1 MTYLYESRF
10 SERIQDFIA
19 QKHALGYSYNDSA
32 KTMDNFDKFC
42 LERFPFDT
50 VLSKEIC
57 HAWALDSKYKSGI
70 RGRFSPIREFA
81 KYLHS
86 IGETAYILPME
97 LKNETSRRLPHIYT
111 EAEIAALWQTFDETP
126 VRKGLPVRHLV
137 VPAIF
142 RLIYC
147 CGLRPCEARRLNV
160 SDVNLHSGK
169 IDILESKGHKSRIVV
184 MADDVKAYMK
194 DYSHQVSQSMANRA
208 VFFPSSDD
216 TVYTRVWLNRE
227 FNNAIA
233 KTEITQFGLN
243 IPRVYDFRHSFATH
257 RLYQWMRDEKDLEA
271 MLAYLSAY
279 MGHVNITSTYYYI
292 HLVPGIFAKMSGAD
306 YSRLENLIPEV
317 EDDE

>member
-10 SERIQDFIA
+10 AERIQSFIT
-19 QKHALGYSYNDSA
+19 QKRALGYSYDDSA

-42 LERFPFDT
+42 IERFPFDIS
-50 VLSKEIC
+50 LSKEIC
-57 HAWALDSKYKSGI
+57 HAWALDSKYKPGI

-86 IGETAYILPME
+86 IGETAYTLPME
-97 LKNETSRRLPHIYT
+97 LKNEKPRRLPHIYT
-111 EAEIAALWQTFDETP
+111 EAEIAALWKMFDEIP
-126 VRKGLPVRHLV
+126 ARKGLLVKHLV

-147 CGLRPCEARRLNV
+147 CGLRPCEARRLKV
-160 SDVNLHSGK
+160 SNVNLHSGR
-169 IDILESKGHKSRIVV
+169 IDILESKGHKSRIVI
-184 MADDVKAYMK
+184 MADDVTAYMK
-194 DYSHQVSQSMANRA
+194 EYNHQVSQSMTNRT

-227 FNNAIA
+227 FNSAIA
-233 KTEITQFGLN
+233 KTKIAKFGVN

-257 RLYQWMRDEKDLEA
+257 RLYQWMRDGKDLEA
-271 MLAYLSAY
+271 MLPYLSSY
-279 MGHVNITSTYYYI
+279 MGHVSITSTYYYI
-292 HLVPGIFAKMSGAD
+292 HLVPGIFAEMSGVD
-306 YSRLENLIPEV
+306 YSRLETLIPGV